1 VYSYRRGT
9 NTENYFNWE
18 LLFNQ
23 AGNGYMQQT
32 EEMEKDM
39 FKTLYGKIEGW
50 RKEKS
55 LPTDEVHKLYD
66 DCDAFIEKNGVYLQG
81 L

>member
-39 FKTLYGKIEGW
+39 FNTLYGRIEGW